1 MLSKIASAKKYGRTY
16 CSSRPSNTLVHI
28 FLDPLDEAAL
38 LHHFVGMSRVS
49 NRDRILEAGLQVVH
63 EHGYANASVRDIVA
77 AAGVPQG
84 SFTNHFASKEAFGLE
99 IIDHYL
105 AATRDVLEKTLL
117 DETRQPLQRLEACID
132 TGRDLLNAD
141 CMRRGCMLGNFTA
154 EASAESEQMRNKLLS
169 VFDEIEAAYAHCLR
183 AAVQAG
189 EVPADLDV
197 KETAA
202 LIVQSLQGANLLA
215 KAHRDPTPVDRFKKT
230 LFEKILK

>member
-1 MLSKIASAKKYGRTY
+1 
-16 CSSRPSNTLVHI
+16 
-28 FLDPLDEAAL
+28 
-38 LHHFVGMSRVS
+38 MSRVS
-49 NRDRILEAGLQVVH
+49 NRQKILEAGLQVVH

-99 IIDHYL
+99 IIDRYL
-105 AATRDVLEKTLL
+105 ADTRDVLEKTLL
-117 DETRQPLQRLEACID
+117 DETRPPLARLEACID
-132 TGRDLLNAD
+132 TGRDLLNED

-154 EASAESEQMRNKLLS
+154 EASTDSEQMRSKLLS
-169 VFDEIEAAYAHCLR
+169 VFDEIEAAYACCLR
-183 AAVQAG
+183 AAVKAG

-197 KETAA
+197 EETAA

-215 KAHRDPTPVDRFKKT
+215 KAHRDPAPVDRFKKT